1 MIALSY
7 VVLLTTVGGLM
18 FWEGLR
24 AILRARRGMP
34 RRCAGPAAMAGFTA
48 CR

>member
-7 VVLLTTVGGLM
+7 VMLLTTVGGLM

-24 AILRARRGMP
+24 AMLRARRGGAAAA
-34 RRCAGPAAMAGFTA
+34 RRPAAMAGSTA